1 MYLTSNNIR
10 QKENQT
16 LKRAGALG
24 MRLEYILPLVIL
36 LVIWYLST
44 SGENY
49 NPVLLPRLG
58 TIWSTFLHKVQDL
71 SLFQAVGISL
81 IRVLKGYA
89 LAAVLGIALGILIG
103 LSHHAQRITDLFIQ
117 ILKPIPPIAW
127 IPLVILW
134 MGIGESSKVFLIF
147 LGGFFTILLNV
158 IDGIRYTD
166 KKLLEVAAV
175 METPKMKYIFRLVIP
190 AAFPSIFTGLRVAL
204 GTCWT
209 CVVAAELVAS
219 SSGVGYMISNARNF
233 GQMDVVI
240 LGMLSIGVMGKVM
253 DVILKAIEKRVL
265 AWNL

>member
-1 MYLTSNNIR
+1 M
-10 QKENQT
+10 KENRR
-16 LKRAGALG
+16 KDKW
-24 MRLEYILPLVIL
+24 LEGFEYTI
-36 LVIWYLST
+36 
-44 SGENY
+44 
-49 NPVLLPRLG
+49 PVLLLLAVWYLVTERGNYQGGIFP
-58 TIWSTFLHKVQDL
+58 SL
-71 SLFQAVGISL
+71 SAVVDTLTYKLKDGSL
-81 IRVLKGYA
+81 IEALSVSLVRVLKGYA
-89 LAAVLGIALGILIG
+89 LAAILGILLGIIIG
-103 LSHHAQRITDLFIQ
+103 LSTHVQRLTDLIIQ
-117 ILKPIPPIAW
+117 IVKPIPPIAW

-134 MGIGESSKVFLIF
+134 MGIGETSKVFLIF

-175 METPKMKYIFRLVIP
+175 METPRLKYITRLVIP

-240 LGMLSIGVMGKVM
+240 VGMLSIGIIGKGM
-253 DVILKAIEKRVL
+253 DVLLKLAEKRL
-265 AWNL
+265 IAWNL